1 MQLSVKPKQTWWIA
15 AGATI
20 VSFALLYWVVKY
32 SFGYG
37 SVPIPLS
44 TMLWALWNDYGNWQ
58 HGILVPF
65 IVAWLVY
72 RERDSLAT
80 LPISGS
86 NVGMLGIVFALLFFW
101 AGFRADIQY
110 AGYVSAQVLLASLV
124 IWFLGWRWFKA
135 LLFPLI
141 FITFMWPF
149 LFLEDMI
156 AFPLRLIMAEV
167 SYRFLDLIGLDVIK
181 EGSGIVSAA
190 DPAAGLAR
198 GERFSVDIADPCSGI
213 RSLFA
218 LTMIS
223 AVYGYITLKRWW
235 NVAILFAM
243 AFPLAVAGNFIRI
256 LMLTFGTLAFGS
268 EFAIGT
274 IDNPSWFHML
284 AGFVVFGVALAG
296 MLAIGKILRSTEK
309 TKAST
314 SPQQA

>member
-1 MQLSVKPKQTWWIA
+1 MQISSTVKRTWWVA
-15 AGATI
+15 AGVTI
-20 VSFALLYWVVKY
+20 ACFILLYWVVKY

-37 SVPIPLS
+37 SIPVPLS

-65 IVAWLVY
+65 ILAWLVY
-72 RERDSLAT
+72 RERQNLAAI
-80 LPISGS
+80 PIAGS
-86 NVGMLGIVFALLFFW
+86 NIGIIGIILALAFFW

-110 AGYVSAQVLLASLV
+110 AGYVSAQLLVASLV
-124 IWFLGWRWFKA
+124 VWFLGWRWFKA
-135 LLFPLI
+135 LLFPLL

-149 LFLEDMI
+149 LFLEEMI
-156 AFPLRLIMAEV
+156 AFPLRLIMSDI

-181 EGSGIVSAA
+181 EGSGILSAP
-190 DPAAGLAR
+190 DPEAGLAK

-223 AVYGYITLKRWW
+223 AVFGYITLKRWW
-235 NVAILFAM
+235 SVGLMILM
-243 AFPLAVAGNFIRI
+243 AFPLAVIGNFIRI

-274 IDNPSWFHML
+274 IDHPSWFHMV

-296 MLAIGKILRSTEK
+296 MLGIGKLLRQWEKSKST
-309 TKAST
+309 
-314 SPQQA
+314 